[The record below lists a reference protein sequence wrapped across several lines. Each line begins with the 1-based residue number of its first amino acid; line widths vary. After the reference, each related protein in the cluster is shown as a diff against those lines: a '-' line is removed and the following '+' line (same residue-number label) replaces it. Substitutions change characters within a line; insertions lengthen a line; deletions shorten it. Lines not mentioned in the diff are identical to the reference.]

1 MDRKLTTMLRWASW
15 ALFVGTIVAYGLYQ
29 SRGILSGPIV
39 SVTTPQNGET
49 VFEPLVQVA
58 GSAPRV
64 KDLTLNGRSI
74 FIDMEGNFDER
85 LLLLPGYN
93 IIELTA
99 RDVGGKEAR
108 HTIELVYQ
116 PSSTSTPAASTTT
129 NVEEEDVATTSAELT
144 Q

>member
-29 SRGILSGPIV
+29 SRGILSGPLV

-99 RDVGGKEAR
+99 RDV
-108 HTIELVYQ
+108 
-116 PSSTSTPAASTTT
+116 
-129 NVEEEDVATTSAELT
+129 
-144 Q
+144 

>member
-1 MDRKLTTMLRWASW
+1 MDRKLTTTLRWTGW
-15 ALFVGTIVAYGLYQ
+15 TLFVGTIITYGLYQ
-29 SRGILSGPIV
+29 SRGILSGPLITI
-39 SVTTPQNGET
+39 TTPQNGET
-49 VFEPLVQVA
+49 VFEPLIQVS

-74 FIDMEGNFDER
+74 FINMEGNFDER

-108 HTIELVYQ
+108 RTIELVYQ
-116 PSSTSTPAASTTT
+116 PSPTPTPTASTTT
-129 NVEEEDVATTSAELT
+129 NVEEERVATTSAEFT

>member
-1 MDRKLTTMLRWASW
+1 MDRKLTTTLRWTGW
-15 ALFVGTIVAYGLYQ
+15 ALFVSTIVIYGLYQ
-29 SRGILSGPIV
+29 SRGILSGPLI
-39 SVTTPQNGET
+39 SITTPQNGET
-49 VFEPLVQVA
+49 VFAPLVQVA

-74 FIDMEGNFDER
+74 FIDMEGNFNER

-108 HTIELVYQ
+108 RTIELVYQ
-116 PSSTSTPAASTTT
+116 PSPTPTPTASTTE
-129 NVEEEDVATTSAELT
+129 NVGEEDVATTSAELT